1 MNDYNSLNGVL
12 KPLLQIVNYGGAQLQ
27 PFYTCV
33 INNSLLFI
41 VINNSLLFIVI
52 KNSLLFIVI
61 NNSLLFIVI
70 KNSPL
75 FIVILRLTL
84 APFLVISSCYGE
96 RYFESFG
103 LAFQET
109 TLAFQ
114 PSDIISCA
122 EPPRPGLVK

>member
-1 MNDYNSLNGVL
+1 MNDYYSLNGVL
-12 KPLLQIVNYGGAQLQ
+12 KPLLRIVDYGGAQLQ

-33 INNSLLFI
+33 IN
-41 VINNSLLFIVI
+41 
-52 KNSLLFIVI
+52 
-61 NNSLLFIVI
+61 
-70 KNSPL
+70 NSPL

-84 APFLVISSCYGE
+84 APFLVISSCHGE

-122 EPPRPGLVK
+122 ELPRPGLGK